1 MQVGL
6 SGTDWAYGESQEH
19 ADNTMGAPL
28 DVQVYIHA
36 PSKVVAGQLKGLF
49 EARGL
54 RVYRS
59 FDLQAALER
68 LPRCGCPYHGQAACT
83 CQYTVWLVYAPHDPP
98 VLVILHGRDD
108 KTWITL
114 SADEVLASRAYDAV
128 TELRRQFSASRER
141 VS

>member
-1 MQVGL
+1 
-6 SGTDWAYGESQEH
+6 
-19 ADNTMGAPL
+19 MGAPL
-28 DVQVYIHA
+28 DVHVYIHA
-36 PSKVVAGQLKGLF
+36 PAQVVAGPLKDLF

-68 LPRCGCPYHGQAACT
+68 LPRCGCPYHGQTACT
-83 CQYTVWLVYAPHDPP
+83 CQYTVWLVYVPHGPP

-114 SADEVLASRAYDAV
+114 SADEVPTSRVYEAV
-128 TELRRQFSASRER
+128 TELRKQLSPSRER